1 MKIESGCL
9 IYTAGNRKKVCS
21 FQGDLDDEEVEIHY
35 TTSQVEGG
43 QRIGLKIVPK
53 KAIKINRLYLDTDLH
68 LSQEDTIFLNGYQ
81 SWTESREFNPGEG
94 IPRLNRIARL
104 MLERYGDYGFY
115 RPRGRV
121 LQSWTYTYIRNRNGI
136 DFAGSLSESFVRA
149 VEVMY
154 AVKGRVIL
162 SGMGKSGHIAA
173 KITATL
179 ASTGTPAQFVHP
191 AEASHGDLG
200 MITPDDVVIVLSN
213 SGETSELSD
222 IIHHTRRFQI
232 PLIGVASRPES
243 TLLKAADIALV
254 LPNAPEACAIGMAPT
269 TSTTM
274 TLALGD
280 ALAVAIMEKRGFQRT
295 DFKTFHPGGKLGAQL
310 LPVSA
315 LMHSGAALPLVSEQT
330 PMSEALLEITAKSFG
345 VVGITDTNGKLAGII
360 TDGDL
365 RRHMADGLLGQA
377 AGTIMTTRPRTI
389 DADALLSEAL
399 RRMTADSPKV
409 TAIFAMRG
417 IAPVGIVHLHD
428 CLRAGVA

>member
-1 MKIESGCL
+1 MS
-9 IYTAGNRKKVCS
+9 
-21 FQGDLDDEEVEIHY
+21 
-35 TTSQVEGG
+35 
-43 QRIGLKIVPK
+43 
-53 KAIKINRLYLDTDLH
+53 
-68 LSQEDTIFLNGYQ
+68 LSQTSEIN
-81 SWTESREFNPGEG
+81 SRTEILATGARVMRTEGEA
-94 IPRLNRIARL
+94 LL
-104 MLERYGDYGFY
+104 L
-115 RPRGRV
+115 
-121 LQSWTYTYIRNRNGI
+121 
-136 DFAGSLSESFVRA
+136 FAGSLSESFVRA

-154 AVKGRVIL
+154 AVRGRVIL

-200 MITPDDVVIVLSN
+200 MITPDDVVVVLSN
-213 SGETSELSD
+213 SGETAELSD

-232 PLIGVASRPES
+232 PLIGVASRPDS

-280 ALAVAIMEKRGFQRT
+280 ALAVAIMEKRGFRPS

-310 LPVSA
+310 LPVSG
-315 LMHSGAALPLVSEQT
+315 LMHSGAALPLVVEQT
-330 PMSEALLEITAKSFG
+330 PMSEALLEMTAKSFG
-345 VVGITDTNGKLAGII
+345 VVGITDVNGKLSGII

-365 RRHMADGLLGQA
+365 RRNMSGLMDKTAKQV
-377 AGTIMTTRPRTI
+377 MHPSPRTI
-389 DADALLSEAL
+389 RPDALAAEAL
-399 RRMTADSPKV
+399 GIMNDRKITCL
-409 TAIFAMRG
+409 FAVNDHG
-417 IAPVGIVHLHD
+417 KPVGLIHIHD